1 MRIIYDI
8 ILFIAVLL
16 SPFWLLV
23 SLAILGIVL
32 FPKWYEVIAFFALF
46 DLLFRGDPSFSTYA
60 LMVPLAL
67 YALLALLCAELVRKR
82 IRENVA

>member
-8 ILFIAVLL
+8 ILFVAVLF

-23 SLAILGIVL
+23 LLAILGIIM
-32 FPKWYEVIAFFALF
+32 FPKWYEFIAIFALF
-46 DLLFRGDPSFSTYA
+46 DLLYRGDPTFSTHI

-67 YALLALLCAELVRKR
+67 YALFALLCVELVRKR
-82 IRENVA
+82 IRKNVA